1 MLTLRRRAA
10 RAYRS
15 IKSTPN
21 MITSLQPTIPSGI
34 VMTPVQ
40 PGSSAFM
47 CYSLAIA
54 FLSSYLLCLHLPSF
68 VLTFL
73 GTMTYDVIFSNM
85 PTCNPINRVF
95 IRQQRVHSDI
105 INYLVYAA
113 ENLVSPANA
122 RADFFVLGLSV
133 TILIEFGLSRQTH
146 VRNLYLKD
154 GRN

>member
-1 MLTLRRRAA
+1 
-10 RAYRS
+10 
-15 IKSTPN
+15 
-21 MITSLQPTIPSGI
+21 
-34 VMTPVQ
+34 
-40 PGSSAFM
+40 
-47 CYSLAIA
+47 
-54 FLSSYLLCLHLPSF
+54 
-68 VLTFL
+68 
-73 GTMTYDVIFSNM
+73 MTYDVIFSNM